1 MVVARAGTSPSSLWL
16 RAGRALG
23 SGVLAAATAL
33 VPNVAVAAAQTER
46 AASPRTAKVAANAER
61 KGDPSRVATAAERQ
75 RTALGSTLSRRVMPF
90 DGGVTVAGRLMR
102 AGSQDPMAGRRV
114 QLLARAA
121 GNERFWVVG
130 QQRTT
135 SDGAVQW
142 RVTPR
147 RHTVYR
153 LRHRR
158 TPTTTASTTT
168 ARSVAVRPRLRAAVA
183 RGSMPVGD
191 ATRVR
196 GKLRPARRG
205 ARVFLQRHGAGG
217 WQTTATQRLSRRS
230 RFDFRVEPA
239 RSVRARYRVVRPADR
254 GHLRAIRRAGRV
266 HVYRVKIARV
276 RFNPPGADDRH
287 LNRER
292 VTVVNS
298 GRVGVRLGGWR
309 LHASRSERSR
319 ALPAYR
325 LRPGGRVRLHS
336 GRGATER
343 GSVHLRSAQP
353 LWANHYGSRARLADR
368 NRALASRFAYDAP
381 PPLRGMASWYGPGFE
396 GNTTACG
403 NRFDPADFTLA
414 SRELPCGTPVRVVGP
429 RGGVN
434 AVVDDYGPASW
445 TGRRFDLSRAT
456 FAAVQDINAGTAHV
470 RVHRR

>member
-23 SGVLAAATAL
+23 CGVLAAATAL
-33 VPNVAVAAAQTER
+33 VPNVAVAEARTER
-46 AASPRTAKVAANAER
+46 AASARTPKVAANAER
-61 KGDPSRVATAAERQ
+61 KGDPSRVATVAERQ
-75 RTALGSTLSRRVMPF
+75 RTALSSTLSRRVMPF

-158 TPTTTASTTT
+158 TSTSTASTST
-168 ARSVAVRPRLRAAVA
+168 AGSVWVRPRLRAALA
-183 RGSMPVGD
+183 RGAMPVGD

-196 GKLRPARRG
+196 GKLRPARPG
-205 ARVFLQRHGAGG
+205 ARVFLQRHRDGT
-217 WQTTATQRLSRRS
+217 WQTTTTQQLSPRS
-230 RFDFRVEPA
+230 RFSFRVTPA
-239 RSVRARYRVVRPADR
+239 RSVVARYRVVRPADR
-254 GHLRAIRRAGRV
+254 GHLRVSRRAGRV
-266 HVYRVKIARV
+266 NTYRVKIARI

-292 VTVVNS
+292 VALVNTGGVS
-298 GRVGVRLGGWR
+298 VRLGGWQ
-309 LHASRSERSR
+309 LHASRSGRTR

-325 LRPGGRVRLHS
+325 LHPGGRVKLHS

-343 GSVHLRSAQP
+343 GAVHLRSAKP
-353 LWANHYGSRARLADR
+353 LWANHYGSGARLADR
-368 NRALASRFAYDAP
+368 NRVLAARFSYDAP
-381 PPLRGMASWYGPGFE
+381 PPLSGMASWYGPGFE

-429 RGGVN
+429 EGGVN
-434 AVVDDYGPASW
+434 AVVDDYGPASY